1 MRPEGRHVKQEARL
15 QQKRDNSVV
24 RCLDW
29 LDLAT
34 RLGKPDSR
42 EIPGRL
48 RECPRFCFLLKRT
61 IFHDAHYGQG
71 CIVPSAMEIRRLEPD
86 D

>member
-34 RLGKPDSR
+34 RLGK
-42 EIPGRL
+42 